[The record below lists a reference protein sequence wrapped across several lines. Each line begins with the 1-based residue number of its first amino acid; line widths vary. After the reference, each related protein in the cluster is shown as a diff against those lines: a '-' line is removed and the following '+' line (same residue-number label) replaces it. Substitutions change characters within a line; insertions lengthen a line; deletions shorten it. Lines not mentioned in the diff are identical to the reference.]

1 VPFKFNISAG
11 RWVWDIGGVS
21 EAEVRAR
28 GGCLPRPRPVTSP
41 SSPAPAPASSVGVTG
56 VTRSPTALDRAY
68 VRLRA
73 QAKAA
78 ATWAAKRAAKAKELR
93 KAASLERARVRNKAY
108 QHGYYLRVT
117 KARRAER
124 REAARV

>member
-28 GGCLPRPRPVTSP
+28 GGCIPRPRPVTSP
-41 SSPAPAPASSVGVTG
+41 SSPAPA
-56 VTRSPTALDRAY
+56 LDRAIRRL
-68 VRLRA
+68 VRER
-73 QAKAA
+73 KAA

-93 KAASLERARVRNKAY
+93 KVASLERARVQRSAYFKAWWI
-108 QHGYYLRVT
+108 RVG
-117 KARRAER
+117 KARRADR
-124 REAARV
+124 RAAARV